1 MRKRISFGAVV
12 GVIFVG
18 VFFYFTVISGIMDLN
33 AKPASSGVEK
43 QGQVVEYSVVYAKE
57 VYELKH
63 MLFGFIPTYSEHYY
77 LTLSG
82 DGLNSLL
89 VRADEKWYSENF
101 GSDGL
106 AQTPVKV
113 DGLVKSANNKKGLN
127 LNSVNTQLGS
137 AGHINSALFADA
149 NYVSE
154 AVKKIFSG
162 VLLFTAVVT
171 IVLAVVFVVKGVLQK
186 GGLGVN
192 IMVVAAFLQIIG
204 FIILMFVI

>member
-1 MRKRISFGAVV
+1 MKKRISFGAVV

-63 MLFGFIPTYSEHYY
+63 LLFGLIPTYSEHYY
-77 LTLSG
+77 LTLSD

-89 VRADEKWYSENF
+89 VRADEKWYSEYF
-101 GSDGL
+101 GTDGL
-106 AQTPVKV
+106 AQAPVKV
-113 DGLVKSANNKKGLN
+113 NGLVKSANNKKGLN
-127 LNSVNTQLGS
+127 LNKVNTQLGN

-154 AVKKIFSG
+154 AVKKIASG
-162 VLLFTAVVT
+162 VLLLTAVIT
-171 IVLAVVFVVKGVLQK
+171 IVLAVVFVVRGMLKK
-186 GGLGVN
+186 GGLGVSLM
-192 IMVVAAFLQIIG
+192 IIAAIIQIVG
-204 FIILMFVI
+204 FIILMF